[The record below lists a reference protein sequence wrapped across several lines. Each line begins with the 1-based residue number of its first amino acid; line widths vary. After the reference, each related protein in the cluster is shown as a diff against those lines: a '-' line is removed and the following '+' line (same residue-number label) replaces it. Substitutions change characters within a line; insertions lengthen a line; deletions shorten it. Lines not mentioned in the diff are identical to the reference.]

1 MKHFMKV
8 MLGGLLGTSV
18 FSVATGARAADNW
31 RTGAIVG
38 AGVMQQPSSQY
49 FLMAY
54 SANAFLEFAPA
65 KAGISLTA
73 FGRPRFSAGN
83 FEDQDFGGLVELRK
97 GVAARGSFSLGASI
111 GGGQMRG
118 YVKSIEVDGA
128 RSDYRMDGVSATVD
142 LRYATG
148 KDGRFKAQLS
158 HTMFSG
164 LSTAFETKARV
175 AWPWS
180 FVMLGIGYSA

>member
-1 MKHFMKV
+1 MKRVMKFL
-8 MLGGLLGTSV
+8 LGGLLGASV
-18 FSVATGARAADNW
+18 FSVETGARAATNW

-65 KAGISLTA
+65 KAAISLTA

-83 FEDQDFGGLVELRK
+83 YEDQDFGGLVELRK

-118 YVKSIEVDGA
+118 YVKSKEVDGT

-148 KDGRFKAQLS
+148 KDARFSAQLS

-164 LSTAFETKARV
+164 LSTALETKARV